1 MNHLLFVIQVELA
14 EDLFGS
20 KIFDRHKHHN
30 RDVIWPNSR
39 WQPTRNGDVPSGK
52 QTVCYWKWPFIVD
65 FPIKHGDSP

>member
-20 KIFDRHKHHN
+20 KIVDRHKHQN

-39 WQPTRNGDVPSGK
+39 WQPTRNGDVPSGNL
-52 QTVCYWKWPFIVD
+52 T
-65 FPIKHGDSP
+65 